1 VVLVDTSLWVLHLRS
16 GHPHLEELLARG
28 EVVTHPFV
36 IGELACGKLKNR
48 GEILAL
54 LEAIPQATM
63 ATHEEVLGLIE
74 DRKLMG
80 CGLGYVDVHL
90 LASAFLTPLR
100 LWTNDQRLKSAAFKL
115 GVGYAN

>member
-16 GHPHLEELLARG
+16 GHPHLEKLLARG
-28 EVVTHPFV
+28 EVVTHLYI